1 MSPLSTVHNS
11 RPLSSS
17 FLRTFAFALAT
28 AVSVAGCGQM
38 LVTELQDSGSD
49 APSRPD
55 GSAPDGSAPDGS
67 ALDARAAFDAHLLAI
82 PDASAPDASELDAS
96 ASLPDALAL
105 ADAFAPSDGFVRDD
119 AFARDAA
126 VLDAPTR
133 DAPSG
138 DGGMPRGVS
147 LGAAG
152 PFAVLAGSTV
162 TSTGFTMITGDV
174 GLIPGTDVIGFPPGV
189 IAGTLHI
196 GGPVAAAAALALTDA
211 YNDAAARVMPAPASV
226 SGNLGGMTLAP
237 GIYVSGSSLEISAG
251 DLTLDAFGDANAVWI
266 FKMPTS
272 FTATSSRQVVLSG
285 GARAANVY
293 WQVGSSATLGSTS
306 RIVGNFL
313 VDQSITLETGA
324 RLDGRALTR
333 IGAVTLD
340 GAVIVVPSP

>member
-1 MSPLSTVHNS
+1 
-11 RPLSSS
+11 
-17 FLRTFAFALAT
+17 
-28 AVSVAGCGQM
+28 M
-38 LVTELQDSGSD
+38 LVTELQDAGTD

-67 ALDARAAFDAHLLAI
+67 ALDARVAFDAHVLAM
-82 PDASAPDASELDAS
+82 PDASAPDATELDAS
-96 ASLPDALAL
+96 ISLPDAFAL
-105 ADAFAPSDGFVRDD
+105 ADAFAPDD
-119 AFARDAA
+119 AFVVADAFSRDAA

-138 DGGMPRGVS
+138 DGGMPRGVN
-147 LGAAG
+147 LGAAA

-162 TSTGFTMITGDV
+162 TGTGFPLITGNF
-174 GLIPGTDVIGFPPGV
+174 GLIPGTDVLGLPPGV
-189 IAGTLHI
+189 VSGVFHI
-196 GGPVAAAAALALTDA
+196 GDATAAAAALALTDA
-211 YNDAAARVMPAPASV
+211 YNDAAARVIPAPVSV

-237 GIYVSGSSLEISAG
+237 GTYVSGSSLEISAG

-266 FKMPTS
+266 FQMPTS

-313 VDQSITLETGA
+313 ADQSITLETGA

-340 GAVIVVPSP
+340 SAVIVVPTP